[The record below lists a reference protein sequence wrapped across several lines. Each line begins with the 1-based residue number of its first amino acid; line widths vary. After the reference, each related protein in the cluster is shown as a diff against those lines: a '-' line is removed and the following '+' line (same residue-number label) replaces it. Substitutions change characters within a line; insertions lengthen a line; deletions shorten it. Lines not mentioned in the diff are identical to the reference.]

1 MLMYKY
7 MPKRL
12 DDFELTDDMRAFIR
26 MLIQSGSLTV
36 LLVGNRKTSLLNAML
51 CEYYGLPADGN
62 MMACENVMYVNNISD
77 FGVSFYRQT
86 LKTFCQSHF
95 TITGGLKKTI
105 VLDNID
111 CIKMKNVY
119 VQQIC
124 NNLIETYSDRVN
136 FVVTCTNIKKVI
148 ENIQSR
154 TMILS
159 IPLLSERH
167 LTNILNQICEKE
179 GIRLDA
185 GVMDYLLSIGK
196 NNVNILMNY
205 LEKFKL
211 LLGPSSGS
219 DSSSSITLEKAS
231 EMCTNISF
239 TVFQQY
245 LDAIE
250 KKRLPEAMEIMAN
263 LTDVGYS
270 VVDVLDVFFLF
281 VKSSNCVLSDEK
293 KYVVIPL
300 ICKYIIYFNT
310 IQENDCD
317 LFLLTNVLI
326 QKLSR

>member
-1 MLMYKY
+1 MYKY

-26 MLIQSGSLTV
+26 MLIKSGSLNI
-36 LLVGNRKTSLLNAML
+36 LLVGNRKTSLINAML
-51 CEYYGLPADGN
+51 CEYYGLPEDGN
-62 MMACENVMYVNNISD
+62 MMACDNIMYVNNISD

-111 CIKMKNVY
+111 CIKIKNVY

-124 NNLIETYSDRVN
+124 NNLIETYSGRVN
-136 FVVTCTNIKKVI
+136 FVLTCTSIKKVI
-148 ENIQSR
+148 ENIQSH

-159 IPLLSERH
+159 IPILSDPQ
-167 LTNILNQICEKE
+167 LTNILNHICEKE

-185 GVMDYLLSIGK
+185 GVIEYLLSIGK
-196 NNVNILMNY
+196 NNVNILINY

-211 LLGPSSGS
+211 LGFESP
-219 DSSSSITLEKAS
+219 ITLKKAG

-239 TVFQQY
+239 AVFQQY

-250 KKRLPEAMEIMAN
+250 QQRLPEAMKIMAD

-270 VVDVLDVFFLF
+270 VVDVLDVFFQF
-281 VKSSNCVLSDEK
+281 VKSSNCVLSDDK

-300 ICKYIIYFNT
+300 ICKYIIFFNT

-317 LFLLTNVLI
+317 LFLLTNTLI
-326 QKLSR
+326 QKLY

>member
-1 MLMYKY
+1 

-12 DDFELTDDMRAFIR
+12 DDFELTDEMRTFIR

-36 LLVGNRKTSLLNAML
+36 LLVGNRKTSLINAML
-51 CEYYGLPADGN
+51 CEYYGLPEDGN
-62 MMACENVMYVNNISD
+62 MMTCENIMYVNNISD
-77 FGVSFYRQT
+77 FGVSFYRQN

-111 CIKMKNVY
+111 CIKMKNIY

-124 NNLIETYSDRVN
+124 NHLIETYSDRIN
-136 FVVTCTNIKKVI
+136 FVLSCTNIKKVI

-154 TMILS
+154 CLIFS
-159 IPLLSERH
+159 IPSFTRIQ
-167 LTNILNQICEKE
+167 LTNILNNICEKE
-179 GIRLDA
+179 MIQLDA
-185 GVMDYLLSIGK
+185 SVMDYILSIGK
-196 NNVNILMNY
+196 NNINILINY

-211 LLGPSSGS
+211 LGT
-219 DSSSSITLEKAS
+219 SSISLDLAQQ
-231 EMCTNISF
+231 MCTNISF

-245 LDAIE
+245 LDKVE
-250 KKRLPEAMEIMAN
+250 RGRLSDAMEIMAN

-270 VVDVLDVFFLF
+270 VIDVLDVFFLF
-281 VKSSNCVLSDEK
+281 VKSSNCVLGDEK
-293 KYVVIPL
+293 KYVIIPL

-317 LFLLTNVLI
+317 LFFLTNTLI
-326 QKLSR
+326 QKLKMK